1 MSVENRVVV
10 ITIDGPSG
18 AGKGTISRIVAKK
31 LDFHYLDS
39 GALYRLLGLASKRH
53 NVKLTSVKALAVL
66 AEHMDV
72 SFKTTSKGDFTTLL
86 EGEDVTREL
95 RTEETGVLAS
105 KVAGFQEVRAALL
118 KRQRSFALAPGL
130 IADGRDMGTVVFP
143 DAVLKIYLTASI
155 EERANRRYKEL
166 LAKGEDVSLRGLIEQ
181 VRTRDDRDMSRDASP
196 LVPAE
201 DAVELDTSEQTIQEV
216 TDTVL
221 NLVVFKGLFNSSV
234 K

>member
-1 MSVENRVVV
+1 MVRV
-10 ITIDGPSG
+10 ITVDGPSG
-18 AGKGTISRIVAKK
+18 AGKGTISRILAKK
-31 LDFHYLDS
+31 LGFHYLDS
-39 GALYRLLGLASKRH
+39 GALYRILGIAAQRH
-53 NVKLTSVKALAVL
+53 QVDTSNNKGLVTL
-66 AEHMDV
+66 AEHMDIRFD
-72 SFKTTSKGDFTTLL
+72 SSETGDIKALL
-86 EGEDVTREL
+86 EGEDVTQEM
-95 RTEETGVLAS
+95 RTEDTGALAS
-105 KVAGFQEVRAALL
+105 LVASHPLVRSALL
-118 KRQRSFALAPGL
+118 KRQRMFATEPGL

-143 DAVLKIYLTASI
+143 NAVLKIYLTASI

-166 LAKGEDVSLRGLIEQ
+166 LAKGEDVNLRGLIEQ
-181 VRTRDDRDMSRDASP
+181 VRTRDDRDMSRDVSP

>member
-1 MSVENRVVV
+1 MVRV
-10 ITIDGPSG
+10 ITVDGPSG
-18 AGKGTISRIVAKK
+18 AGKGTISRILAKK
-31 LDFHYLDS
+31 LGFHYLDS
-39 GALYRLLGLASKRH
+39 GALYRILGIAAQRH
-53 NVKLTSVKALAVL
+53 QVDTSNNKGLVTL
-66 AEHMDV
+66 AEHMDIRFD
-72 SFKTTSKGDFTTLL
+72 SSETGDIKALL
-86 EGEDVTREL
+86 EGEDVTQEM
-95 RTEETGVLAS
+95 RTEDTGALAS
-105 KVAGFQEVRAALL
+105 LVASHPLVRSALL
-118 KRQRSFALAPGL
+118 KRQRMFATEPGL

-143 DAVLKIYLTASI
+143 YAVLKIYLTASI

-166 LAKGEDVSLRGLIEQ
+166 LAKGEDVNLRGLIEQ
-181 VRTRDDRDMSRDASP
+181 VRTRDDRDMSRDVSP

>member
-1 MSVENRVVV
+1 MVRV
-10 ITIDGPSG
+10 ITVDGPSG
-18 AGKGTISRIVAKK
+18 AGKGTISRILAKK
-31 LDFHYLDS
+31 LGFHYLDS
-39 GALYRLLGLASKRH
+39 GALYRILGIAAQRH
-53 NVKLTSVKALAVL
+53 QVDTSNNKGLVTL
-66 AEHMDV
+66 AEHMDIRFD
-72 SFKTTSKGDFTTLL
+72 SSETGDIKALL
-86 EGEDVTREL
+86 EGEDITQEM
-95 RTEETGVLAS
+95 RTEDTGALAS
-105 KVAGFQEVRAALL
+105 LVASHPLVRSALL
-118 KRQRSFALAPGL
+118 KRQRMFATEPGL

-155 EERANRRYKEL
+155 EERARRRYKEL
-166 LAKGEDVSLRGLIEQ
+166 LAKGGDVSLRGLMEQ

-201 DAVELDTSEQTIQEV
+201 DAIELDTSEQTIQEV

>member
-1 MSVENRVVV
+1 
-10 ITIDGPSG
+10 
-18 AGKGTISRIVAKK
+18 
-31 LDFHYLDS
+31 
-39 GALYRLLGLASKRH
+39 
-53 NVKLTSVKALAVL
+53 
-66 AEHMDV
+66 
-72 SFKTTSKGDFTTLL
+72 
-86 EGEDVTREL
+86 
-95 RTEETGVLAS
+95 
-105 KVAGFQEVRAALL
+105 
-118 KRQRSFALAPGL
+118 
-130 IADGRDMGTVVFP
+130 MGTVVFP

>member
-1 MSVENRVVV
+1 MVRV
-10 ITIDGPSG
+10 ITVDGPSG
-18 AGKGTISRIVAKK
+18 AGKGTISRILAKK
-31 LDFHYLDS
+31 LGFHYLDS
-39 GALYRLLGLASKRH
+39 GALYRILGIAAQRH
-53 NVKLTSVKALAVL
+53 QVDTSNNKGLVTL
-66 AEHMDV
+66 AEHMDIRFD
-72 SFKTTSKGDFTTLL
+72 SSETGDIKALL
-86 EGEDVTREL
+86 EGEDITQEM
-95 RTEETGVLAS
+95 RTEDTGALAS
-105 KVAGFQEVRAALL
+105 LVASHPLVRSALL
-118 KRQRSFALAPGL
+118 KRQRMFATEPGL

-155 EERANRRYKEL
+155 EERAKRRFKEL
-166 LAKGEDVSLRGLIEQ
+166 LEKGEDVSLRGLIEQ

>member
-1 MSVENRVVV
+1 MVRV
-10 ITIDGPSG
+10 ITVDGPSG
-18 AGKGTISRIVAKK
+18 AGKGTISRILAKK
-31 LDFHYLDS
+31 LGFHYLDS
-39 GALYRLLGLASKRH
+39 GALYRILGIAAQRH
-53 NVKLTSVKALAVL
+53 QVDTSNNKGLVTL
-66 AEHMDV
+66 AEHMDIRFD
-72 SFKTTSKGDFTTLL
+72 SSETGDIKALL
-86 EGEDVTREL
+86 EGEDITQEM
-95 RTEETGVLAS
+95 RTEDTGALAS
-105 KVAGFQEVRAALL
+105 LVASHPLVRSALL
-118 KRQRSFALAPGL
+118 KRQRMFATEPGL

-155 EERANRRYKEL
+155 EERARRRYKEL

>member
-1 MSVENRVVV
+1 MVRV
-10 ITIDGPSG
+10 ITVDGPSG
-18 AGKGTISRIVAKK
+18 AGKGTISRILAKK
-31 LDFHYLDS
+31 LGFHYLDS
-39 GALYRLLGLASKRH
+39 GALYRILGIAAQRH
-53 NVKLTSVKALAVL
+53 QVDTSNNKGLVTL
-66 AEHMDV
+66 AEHMDIRFD
-72 SFKTTSKGDFTTLL
+72 SSETGDIKALL
-86 EGEDVTREL
+86 EGEDITQEM
-95 RTEETGVLAS
+95 RTEDTGALAS
-105 KVAGFQEVRAALL
+105 LVASHPLVRSALL
-118 KRQRSFALAPGL
+118 KRQRMFATEPGL
-130 IADGRDMGTVVFP
+130 IADGRDMGTIVFP

>member
-1 MSVENRVVV
+1 MVRV
-10 ITIDGPSG
+10 ITVDGPSG
-18 AGKGTISRIVAKK
+18 AGKGTISRILAKK
-31 LDFHYLDS
+31 LGFHYLDS
-39 GALYRLLGLASKRH
+39 GALYRILGIAAQRH
-53 NVKLTSVKALAVL
+53 QVDTSNNKGLVTL
-66 AEHMDV
+66 AEHMDIRFD
-72 SFKTTSKGDFTTLL
+72 SSETGDIKALL
-86 EGEDVTREL
+86 EGEDITQEM
-95 RTEETGVLAS
+95 RTEDAGALAS
-105 KVAGFQEVRAALL
+105 LVASHPLVRSALL
-118 KRQRSFALAPGL
+118 KRQRMFATEPGL

-166 LAKGEDVSLRGLIEQ
+166 LAKGEDVNLRGLIEQ

>member
-1 MSVENRVVV
+1 MVRV
-10 ITIDGPSG
+10 ITVDGPSG
-18 AGKGTISRIVAKK
+18 AGKGTISRILAKK
-31 LDFHYLDS
+31 LGFHYLDS
-39 GALYRLLGLASKRH
+39 GALYRILGIAAQRH
-53 NVKLTSVKALAVL
+53 QVDTSNNKGLVTL
-66 AEHMDV
+66 AEHMDIRFD
-72 SFKTTSKGDFTTLL
+72 SSETGDIKALL
-86 EGEDVTREL
+86 EGEDITQEM
-95 RTEETGVLAS
+95 RTEDTGALAS
-105 KVAGFQEVRAALL
+105 LVASHPLVRSALL
-118 KRQRSFALAPGL
+118 KRQRMFATEPGL
-130 IADGRDMGTVVFP
+130 IADGRDMGTIVFP

-155 EERANRRYKEL
+155 EERARRRYKEL

-201 DAVELDTSEQTIQEV
+201 DAIELDTSEQTIQEV

>member
-1 MSVENRVVV
+1 MF
-10 ITIDGPSG
+10 
-18 AGKGTISRIVAKK
+18 A
-31 LDFHYLDS
+31 
-39 GALYRLLGLASKRH
+39 
-53 NVKLTSVKALAVL
+53 
-66 AEHMDV
+66 
-72 SFKTTSKGDFTTLL
+72 
-86 EGEDVTREL
+86 
-95 RTEETGVLAS
+95 TE
-105 KVAGFQEVRAALL
+105 
-118 KRQRSFALAPGL
+118 PGL

>member
-1 MSVENRVVV
+1 MVRV
-10 ITIDGPSG
+10 ITVDGPSG
-18 AGKGTISRIVAKK
+18 AGKGTISRILAKK
-31 LDFHYLDS
+31 LGFHYLDS
-39 GALYRLLGLASKRH
+39 GALYRILGIAAQRH
-53 NVKLTSVKALAVL
+53 QVDTSNNKGLVTL
-66 AEHMDV
+66 AEHMDIRFD
-72 SFKTTSKGDFTTLL
+72 SSETGGLKALL
-86 EGEDVTREL
+86 EGEDITQEM
-95 RTEETGVLAS
+95 RTEDTGALAS
-105 KVAGFQEVRAALL
+105 LVASHPLVRSALL
-118 KRQRSFALAPGL
+118 KRQRMFATEPGL
-130 IADGRDMGTVVFP
+130 IADGRDMGTIVFP

-155 EERANRRYKEL
+155 EERAKRRYKEL
-166 LAKGEDVSLRGLIEQ
+166 LAKGGDVSLRGLIEQ

>member
-1 MSVENRVVV
+1 MVRV
-10 ITIDGPSG
+10 ITVDGPSG
-18 AGKGTISRIVAKK
+18 AGKGTISRILAKK
-31 LDFHYLDS
+31 LGFHYLDS
-39 GALYRLLGLASKRH
+39 GALYRILGIAAQRH
-53 NVKLTSVKALAVL
+53 QVDTNNNKGLVTL
-66 AEHMDV
+66 AEHMDIRFDSSV
-72 SFKTTSKGDFTTLL
+72 TGDIKALL
-86 EGEDVTREL
+86 EGEDITQEM
-95 RTEETGVLAS
+95 RTEDTGALAS
-105 KVAGFQEVRAALL
+105 LVASHPQVRSALL
-118 KRQRSFALAPGL
+118 KRQRMFATEPGL
-130 IADGRDMGTVVFP
+130 IADGRDMGTIVFP

-155 EERANRRYKEL
+155 EERAKRRFKEL

-201 DAVELDTSEQTIQEV
+201 DAIELDTSEQTIQEV

>member
-1 MSVENRVVV
+1 MVRV
-10 ITIDGPSG
+10 ITVDGPSG
-18 AGKGTISRIVAKK
+18 AGKGTISRILAKK
-31 LDFHYLDS
+31 LGFHYLDS
-39 GALYRLLGLASKRH
+39 GALYRILGIAAQRH
-53 NVKLTSVKALAVL
+53 QVDTSNNKGLVTL
-66 AEHMDV
+66 AEHMDIRFD
-72 SFKTTSKGDFTTLL
+72 SSETGDIKALL
-86 EGEDVTREL
+86 EGEDITQEM
-95 RTEETGVLAS
+95 RTEDTGALAS
-105 KVAGFQEVRAALL
+105 LVASHPLVRSAPL
-118 KRQRSFALAPGL
+118 KRQRMFATEPGL

>member
-1 MSVENRVVV
+1 MVRV
-10 ITIDGPSG
+10 ITVDGPSG
-18 AGKGTISRIVAKK
+18 AGKGTISRILAKK
-31 LDFHYLDS
+31 LGFHYLDS
-39 GALYRLLGLASKRH
+39 GALYRILGIAAQRH
-53 NVKLTSVKALAVL
+53 QVDTSNNKGLVTL
-66 AEHMDV
+66 AEHMDIRFD
-72 SFKTTSKGDFTTLL
+72 SSETGDIKALL
-86 EGEDVTREL
+86 EGEDITQEM
-95 RTEETGVLAS
+95 RTEDTGALAS
-105 KVAGFQEVRAALL
+105 LVASHPLVRSALL
-118 KRQRSFALAPGL
+118 KRQRMFATEPGL